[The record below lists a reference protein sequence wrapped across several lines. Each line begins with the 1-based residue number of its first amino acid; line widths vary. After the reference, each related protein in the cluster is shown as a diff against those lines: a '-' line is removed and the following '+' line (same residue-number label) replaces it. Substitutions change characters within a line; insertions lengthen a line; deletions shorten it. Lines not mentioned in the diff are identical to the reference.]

1 MNNNQRNLKKVDTV
15 TLSTKHLCQET
26 EDTVLNITVLM
37 RLATII
43 QIQIKSFHEKQYVR
57 TSNLST
63 LLELTNFRRGREYR
77 KFFAYKIN

>member
-43 QIQIKSFHEKQYVR
+43 QIQIKSFHEKQ
-57 TSNLST
+57 
-63 LLELTNFRRGREYR
+63 
-77 KFFAYKIN
+77 